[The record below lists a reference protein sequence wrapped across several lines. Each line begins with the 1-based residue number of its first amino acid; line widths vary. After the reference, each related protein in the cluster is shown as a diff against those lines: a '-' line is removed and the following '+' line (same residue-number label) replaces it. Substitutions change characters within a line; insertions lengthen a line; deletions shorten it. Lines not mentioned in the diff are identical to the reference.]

1 MNTSLEQTL
10 TESVSDQERLFPG
23 RRVGP
28 GQEPS
33 AEPSAGEREGGHL
46 AYKQQRE
53 GAPLARNRR
62 SRRRRLWGT
71 SKEQALPG
79 HSRRRWL
86 WLWGTCICVAALLTA
101 TRVLALETII
111 IERGYDNP
119 TKIAVVPFET
129 LDSTDAGIAEIVSFD
144 LARSGQFDPLPRE
157 NMLSFPAR
165 VEDVLFRDWRI
176 LGIEYVVIGRLR
188 RQPNGDFSVAYHL
201 LDVFNEQ
208 ELTTRRIGAQ
218 ASQLR
223 DVAHSISDEVY
234 KSITGIPGAFSTK
247 ILYVLAKNA
256 GTSYATYELKLAD
269 SDGARARTL
278 FESTQPLL
286 SSSWAPDGRRVA
298 YVSFESGRQSIVIQD
313 IHTGSRL
320 RVAEYRGLNSAPVF
334 SPDGNRLALVLS
346 RDGNAEIYIKD
357 LLTGELRRIT
367 RYPSAIDTEPS
378 WTPDGTG
385 LIFTS
390 DRGGQ
395 PQIYRMDLTNSM
407 VERLTFEG
415 DYNARARLLP
425 DGKNLVYVHRRER
438 TYHIARQ
445 NLERDDGVR
454 VLTATS
460 LDESPSIAPNGQMLI
475 YATQDRGRGILAVV
489 SIDGRVKYRLPA
501 SEGDVREPAWSPYMD
516 AFSPGT

>member
-1 MNTSLEQTL
+1 MNTSKCSQT
-10 TESVSDQERLFPG
+10 RW
-23 RRVGP
+23 
-28 GQEPS
+28 
-33 AEPSAGEREGGHL
+33 HW
-46 AYKQQRE
+46 
-53 GAPLARNRR
+53 GA
-62 SRRRRLWGT
+62 
-71 SKEQALPG
+71 
-79 HSRRRWL
+79 
-86 WLWGTCICVAALLTA
+86 CVAACLVA
-101 TRVLALETII
+101 ARVFALETII
-111 IERGYDNP
+111 IDQGYDDP

-129 LDSTDAGIAEIVSFD
+129 LDSTDAGLAEIVSFD

-157 NMLSFPAR
+157 NMLSFPAQ
-165 VEDVLFRDWRI
+165 VEDVFFRDWRI

-188 RQPNGDFSVAYHL
+188 KQPNGDFSVAYHL
-201 LDVFNEQ
+201 LDVFNER
-208 ELTTRRIGAQ
+208 EVTTRRIDARAPQ
-218 ASQLR
+218 VR
-223 DVAHSISDEVY
+223 DVAHSIADDVFEQ
-234 KSITGIPGAFSTK
+234 ITGIPGAFSTK

-278 FESTQPLL
+278 FDSTEPLL
-286 SSSWAPDGRRVA
+286 SANWSPDGQRVA
-298 YVSFESGRQSIVIQD
+298 YVSFESGRPAIIIQD
-313 IHTGSRL
+313 IETGSRT
-320 RVAEYRGLNSAPVF
+320 RVAEYKGLNSAPVF

-357 LLTGELRRIT
+357 LLTGDLRRIT
-367 RYPSAIDTEPS
+367 RYPSAIDTEPI

-395 PQIYRMDLTNSM
+395 PQIYRVDLTNSM

-425 DGKNLVYVHRRER
+425 DGQNLVYVHRRKRER
-438 TYHIARQ
+438 TYHIAWQ
-445 NLERDDGVR
+445 NLVRDDGVR

-460 LDESPSIAPNGQMLI
+460 LDESPSIAPNGTMLI

-501 SEGDVREPAWSPYMD
+501 AEGDVREPAWSPYLD

>member
-1 MNTSLEQTL
+1 M
-10 TESVSDQERLFPG
+10 P
-23 RRVGP
+23 
-28 GQEPS
+28 
-33 AEPSAGEREGGHL
+33 
-46 AYKQQRE
+46 
-53 GAPLARNRR
+53 
-62 SRRRRLWGT
+62 
-71 SKEQALPG
+71 
-79 HSRRRWL
+79 RRW
-86 WLWGTCICVAALLTA
+86 GICACVGALLTA
-101 TRVLALETII
+101 GHVPALEIM
-111 IERGYDNP
+111 IERGYDDP
-119 TKIAVVPFET
+119 TTIAVVPFET
-129 LDSTDAGIAEIVSFD
+129 LDSTDAGLAEIVSFD

-165 VEDVLFRDWRI
+165 VEDIFFRDWRI

-188 RQPNGDFSVAYHL
+188 KQPNGDFSVAYHL
-201 LDVFNEQ
+201 LDVFNER
-208 ELTTRRIGAQ
+208 ELTTRRISAQ

-223 DVAHSISDEVY
+223 DVAHSISDDVFER
-234 KSITGIPGAFSTK
+234 ITGIPGAFSTK
-247 ILYVLAKNA
+247 ILYVLAKNP
-256 GTSYATYELKLAD
+256 GTSYATYELQLAD

-278 FESTQPLL
+278 FDSTEPLL
-286 SSSWAPDGRRVA
+286 SANWSPDGRRVA
-298 YVSFESGRQSIVIQD
+298 YVSFESGRPAIIIQD
-313 IHTGSRL
+313 IETGSRT
-320 RVAEYRGLNSAPVF
+320 RVAEYKGLNSAPVF

-346 RDGNAEIYIKD
+346 RDGNAEIYIKN

-378 WTPDGTG
+378 WTPDGAG

-390 DRGGQ
+390 DRGGR

-425 DGKNLVYVHRRER
+425 DGQNLVYVHRRKGER
-438 TYHIARQ
+438 TYHIAWQ
-445 NLERDDGVR
+445 SLVRDDGVR

-460 LDESPSIAPNGQMLI
+460 LDESPSIAPNGTMLI

-501 SEGDVREPAWSPYMD
+501 AEGDVREPAWSPYLD

>member
-1 MNTSLEQTL
+1 MNTSKY
-10 TESVSDQERLFPG
+10 RPG
-23 RRVGP
+23 KWLR
-28 GQEPS
+28 
-33 AEPSAGEREGGHL
+33 
-46 AYKQQRE
+46 
-53 GAPLARNRR
+53 GA
-62 SRRRRLWGT
+62 
-71 SKEQALPG
+71 
-79 HSRRRWL
+79 
-86 WLWGTCICVAALLTA
+86 CVAASLTA
-101 TRVLALETII
+101 ASVPALETII

-119 TKIAVVPFET
+119 TRIAVVPFET

-165 VEDVLFRDWRI
+165 SEDVFFRDWRI

-188 RQPNGDFSVAYHL
+188 RQPNGDLSVAYHL
-201 LDVFNEQ
+201 LDVFNER
-208 ELTTRRIGAQ
+208 ELTTRRVGAR

-223 DVAHSISDEVY
+223 DVAHSISDDVY
-234 KSITGIPGAFSTK
+234 EEITGIPGAFSTK
-247 ILYVLAKNA
+247 ILYVLARNA

-269 SDGARARTL
+269 ADGARARTL

-298 YVSFESGRQSIVIQD
+298 YVSFEDSRPAIVIQD
-313 IHTGSRL
+313 IETGSRT

-334 SPDGNRLALVLS
+334 SPDGNRIALVLS
-346 RDGNAEIYIKD
+346 RDGNAEIYVKD
-357 LLTGELRRIT
+357 LLTGALRRIT

-390 DRGGQ
+390 DRGGR

-425 DGKNLVYVHRRER
+425 DGENLVYVHRRGR
-438 TYHIARQ
+438 TYHIAWQ
-445 NLERDDGVR
+445 NLVRDDGVR
-454 VLTATS
+454 VLTSTS
-460 LDESPSIAPNGQMLI
+460 LDESPSIAPNGTMLI
-475 YATQDRGRGILAVV
+475 YATQVGGRGILAVV

-501 SEGDVREPAWSPYMD
+501 AEGDVREPAWSPYLD